1 MKKVK
6 ILIPIYNDWD
16 SLSKLLEE
24 INSEA
29 NKIQEELSIII
40 INDCSSETKLIE
52 VKNFDKIN
60 SVKIINM
67 KENRGHGRCI
77 ATGLKYIYE
86 NEEFDY
92 IIPMDGDG
100 EDRPQEIK
108 DFIQNINYTPEKTI
122 VGERVKRSESLFF
135 RFCYSAHKVL
145 TYFFTGQSIK
155 FGNFT
160 CLTKLTVE
168 KMINEKSTWSSFSGA
183 LAKVEKEKSM
193 IPSTR
198 GSRYFEPSKMSLI
211 NLVKHSLSIIA
222 VFKAA
227 VLIRSIFFLIIYF
240 FLIFS
245 NISIITIVPILF
257 IVLMNFLTFKL
268 SKRESLSDFNNA
280 LLNISDIKYLK

>member
-1 MKKVK
+1 MKKIK
-6 ILIPIYNDWD
+6 ILIPIYNDWN

-40 INDCSSETKLIE
+40 INDCSSELKLIE
-52 VKNFDKIN
+52 TNNFDKIN

-108 DFIQNINYTPEKTI
+108 DFIQNSNYTPEKTI
-122 VGERVKRSESLFF
+122 VGERVKRSENLFF
-135 RFCYSAHKVL
+135 KFCYNIHKIL

-168 KMINEKSTWSSFSGA
+168 KMINEKATWSSFSGA
-183 LAKVEKEKSM
+183 LAKVEKEKFF
-193 IPSTR
+193 IPSIR
-198 GSRYFEPSKMSLI
+198 GSRYFDPSKMSFI

-222 VFKAA
+222 VFKIV
-227 VLIRSIFFLIIYF
+227 VLIRSILFLIIYF
-240 FLIFS
+240 FLILN
-245 NISIITIVPILF
+245 NISFVTILPILLV
-257 IVLMNFLTFKL
+257 VLMNFLTFKL
-268 SKRESLSDFNNA
+268 SKRENLSDFNNA
-280 LLNISDIKYLK
+280 LLNISDIKTLK

>member
-1 MKKVK
+1 MKKIK
-6 ILIPIYNDWD
+6 ILIPIYNDWN

-24 INSEA
+24 INSET
-29 NKIQEELSIII
+29 NKIQEELSVII
-40 INDCSSETKLIE
+40 INDCSSDLKLIE

-60 SVKIINM
+60 SVKIISM

-100 EDRPQEIK
+100 EDRPQEVK
-108 DFIQNINYTPEKTI
+108 DFIQNTNYTPEKTI
-122 VGERVKRSESLFF
+122 VGERVKISGNLFF
-135 RFCYSAHKVL
+135 KFCYNVHKIL

-168 KMINEKSTWSSFSGA
+168 KLLNEKASWSSFSGA
-183 LAKVEKEKSM
+183 LAKVEKEKSF
-193 IPSTR
+193 IPSIR
-198 GSRYFEPSKMSLI
+198 GSRYYDSSKMSFI

-222 VFKAA
+222 VFKIA
-227 VLIRSIFFLIIYF
+227 VLIRSILFLIIYF
-240 FLIFS
+240 FLILN
-245 NISIITIVPILF
+245 NISFVTILPILLV
-257 IVLMNFLTFKL
+257 VLMNFLTFKL
-268 SKRESLSDFNNA
+268 SKRENLSDFNNA
-280 LLNISDIKYLK
+280 LLNISDIKTLK

>member
-168 KMINEKSTWSSFSGA
+168 KMVNEKATWSSFSGA

-227 VLIRSIFFLIIYF
+227 VLIRSIFFLIVYF

>member
-227 VLIRSIFFLIIYF
+227 VLIRSIFFLIVYF

>member
-67 KENRGHGRCI
+67 KENRGHCRCI

-168 KMINEKSTWSSFSGA
+168 KMINEKATWSSFSGA
-183 LAKVEKEKSM
+183 LAKVEKEKSI

-222 VFKAA
+222 VFKAT

>member
-198 GSRYFEPSKMSLI
+198 GSRYFEPSQMSLI

>member
-168 KMINEKSTWSSFSGA
+168 KMINEKATWSSFSGA

-198 GSRYFEPSKMSLI
+198 GNRYFEPSQMSLI

>member
-122 VGERVKRSESLFF
+122 VGERVKRSESFF
-135 RFCYSAHKVL
+135 F
-145 TYFFTGQSIK
+145 
-155 FGNFT
+155 
-160 CLTKLTVE
+160 
-168 KMINEKSTWSSFSGA
+168 
-183 LAKVEKEKSM
+183 
-193 IPSTR
+193 
-198 GSRYFEPSKMSLI
+198 
-211 NLVKHSLSIIA
+211 
-222 VFKAA
+222 
-227 VLIRSIFFLIIYF
+227 
-240 FLIFS
+240 
-245 NISIITIVPILF
+245 
-257 IVLMNFLTFKL
+257 
-268 SKRESLSDFNNA
+268 
-280 LLNISDIKYLK
+280 

>member
-160 CLTKLTVE
+160 CLTKQTVE
-168 KMINEKSTWSSFSGA
+168 KMINEKATWSSFSGA

>member
-67 KENRGHGRCI
+67 KENRGHCRCI

-168 KMINEKSTWSSFSGA
+168 KMINEKATWSSFSGA
-183 LAKVEKEKSM
+183 LAKVEKEKSI

-240 FLIFS
+240 FLIFN

>member
-135 RFCYSAHKVL
+135 RFCYSTHKVL

-160 CLTKLTVE
+160 CLTKQTVE
-168 KMINEKSTWSSFSGA
+168 KMINEKATWSSFSGA

>member
-122 VGERVKRSESLFF
+122 VGERVKRSENFF
-135 RFCYSAHKVL
+135 FKFCYSAHKVL

>member
-160 CLTKLTVE
+160 CLSKLTVE
-168 KMINEKSTWSSFSGA
+168 KMINEKATWSSFSGA

>member
-122 VGERVKRSESLFF
+122 VGERVKRSESFFF

-168 KMINEKSTWSSFSGA
+168 KMINEKATWSSFSGA

>member
-122 VGERVKRSESLFF
+122 VGERVKRSESFFF

-227 VLIRSIFFLIIYF
+227 VLIRSIFFLIVYF

>member
-122 VGERVKRSESLFF
+122 VGERVKRSESFFF